1 MAIKSGKEF
10 GVSTELNLIGKGTR
24 LEGDIYTDS
33 NIRIDGSVKGKVICK
48 NTLTVGENGEIKGEI
63 EAANA
68 IIGGKIEG
76 KLSVKEKL
84 VLESKS
90 SFVGELKAR
99 RLIVDE
105 GAMFDGTSNMGK
117 GDMKNAKEEIK
128 AT

>member
-1 MAIKSGKEF
+1 MAIKSAKES

-24 LEGDIYTDS
+24 IDGDIYTDS

-48 NTLTVGENGEIKGEI
+48 NTLTVGENGEIKGEV

-90 SFVGELKAR
+90 SFIGELKAR

-105 GAMFDGTSNMGK
+105 GAVFDGTSTMGSRE
-117 GDMKNAKEEIK
+117 AKTPAAEVK
-128 AT
+128 VT